1 MDTII
6 CEGKYIERHSKREKR
21 KMSTRLSDRAIVRLW
36 REDKGHHYIKDPWTL
51 SKVMGNEVKIV
62 TPRHGILINA
72 GG

>member
-6 CEGKYIERHSKREKR
+6 CEGKSIERHSKREKR

-36 REDKGHHYIKDPWTL
+36 REDKGHHHIKDPWTL

-62 TPRHGILINA
+62 TPRHRILINA